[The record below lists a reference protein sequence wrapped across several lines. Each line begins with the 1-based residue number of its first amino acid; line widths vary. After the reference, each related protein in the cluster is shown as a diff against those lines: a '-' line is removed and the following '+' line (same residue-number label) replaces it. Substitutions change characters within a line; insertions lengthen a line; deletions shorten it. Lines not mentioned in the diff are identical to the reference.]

1 MTRSSNLFRSPLFRW
16 GVPAITTTLV
26 VAIAV
31 LVVEDR
37 TLRLVLLAV
46 AAGEILVTPQ
56 VLKRVA
62 RST

>member
-1 MTRSSNLFRSPLFRW
+1 MAQSANLFRSPLFRW
-16 GVPAITTTLV
+16 GVPAMTTTLV

-31 LVVEDR
+31 LVVKDQA
-37 TLRLVLLAV
+37 LRLMLLAV
-46 AAGEILVTPQ
+46 AAVDILVTPQ